1 MSKKDDK
8 ELLAKK
14 KFNAIFESIQRKT
27 AEKREKTTEAF
38 RKRGMLESGMH
49 ARKMVDIELENIRNF
64 LYSKLQIDTDVFYNR
79 YKPHLAEDEIFLKG
93 RISKLFHARFRASLQ
108 TIEDFHNKYGLP
120 FVDAQKS
127 YFHGNAYGILSGVS
141 GIISKIE
148 TSVLENKISI
158 KKWLEID
165 INTLLKRE
173 ESNLLEFKSTFQW
186 DVRQKKKNPDLR
198 AGTINTIAAFN
209 NTDGGDLLIGVEDNK
224 NIFGLEKDYFLL
236 KKQNKDGF
244 LLLLT
249 QEIGNKIS
257 KDFITKIKIQF
268 HTINKKDICKI
279 IVKFGDD
286 AVWVKENKK
295 SETFYIRTQNSTRS
309 LSPREATEYIRKK
322 WPHAK

>member
-8 ELLAKK
+8 ELLVDK
-14 KFNAIFESIQRKT
+14 KFALIFESIQRKT
-27 AEKREKTTEAF
+27 AEKRKKTTEAF

-64 LYSKLQIDTDVFYNR
+64 LYSKLQIDTDVFYNK

-120 FVDAQKS
+120 FVNAQKS
-127 YFHGNAYGILSGVS
+127 YFHGNAYGILSDV
-141 GIISKIE
+141 IREIE
-148 TSVLENKISI
+148 ITVLENKMSM

-165 INTLLKRE
+165 INSLLKRD
-173 ESNLLEFKSTFQW
+173 ESNRLEFKSTFQW
-186 DVRQKKKNPDLR
+186 DVRQNKKNVDLR
-198 AGTINTIAAFN
+198 SEVIRTIAAFS
-209 NTDGGDLLIGVEDNK
+209 NTDGGDLLIGIEDNK
-224 NIFGLEKDYFLL
+224 NIFGLEKDYSLL

-249 QEIGNKIS
+249 QEIENKIS
-257 KDFITKIKIQF
+257 KDFVTKIKIQF
-268 HTINKKDICKI
+268 HIINKKDICKI
-279 IVKFGDD
+279 SVKFGDD

-295 SETFYIRTQNSTRS
+295 VESFYIRTQNSTKA
-309 LSPREATEYIRKK
+309 LSPKEATEYIRKK
-322 WPHAK
+322 WPYQK